1 MINKGS
7 TSIMVADDH
16 PVLLKGLTEEL
27 STNGYNVIGSA
38 NNGAQALEQVL
49 SLHPTIALLDI
60 DMPMLSG
67 FEVVKTAK
75 EKGSTTK
82 FIMFSYHKESE
93 FVIQAKSLQID
104 GYLLKEDSF
113 SEIEKCIDMVVNGL
127 EFFSAAFSS
136 NTLKNAS
143 EEMVKLNWLTASE
156 LTILK
161 LIAERETNVQI
172 AEKLSVSIRT
182 IEKHRSNIIAK
193 LWKKKGN
200 NSLVTWAITNKS
212 LIVNHK

>member
-1 MINKGS
+1 MINKVS
-7 TSIMVADDH
+7 TSIVVADDH
-16 PVLLKGLTEEL
+16 PVLLKGLVDEL
-27 STNGYNVIGSA
+27 LANGYNVIGNA
-38 NNGAQALEQVL
+38 INGTQALEQVL
-49 SLHPTIALLDI
+49 SLNPTIALLDI
-60 DMPMLSG
+60 DMPILSG

-75 EKGSTTK
+75 AKGSTAK

-93 FVIQAKSLQID
+93 FVIQAKALQID

-113 SEIEKCIDMVVNGL
+113 SEIEKCIDTVVNGG

-136 NTLKNAS
+136 NTLKSAS
-143 EEMVKLNWLTASE
+143 EEMEKLKWLTASE

-161 LIAERETNVQI
+161 FIAERETNVQI

-193 LWKKKGN
+193 LWKEKGA
-200 NSLVTWAITNKS
+200 NSLSGWAATNKS
-212 LIVNHK
+212 LIINHK